1 MADTG
6 FKVAGNVVSAGTW
19 TGFTTTNIN
28 TSDNTRATSNNA
40 TYQPATIN
48 NLSFG
53 IPSGA
58 TIDGIEAQAEFSS
71 NAASTSSIRLSLS
84 WNNGSTY
91 TSTKSDSTTS
101 TTDSVK
107 TYGGAADT
115 WGRSWT
121 DTEFADGTFVVKIE
135 GNCTTGGGNSCR
147 LDYFAIKVYYTI
159 ASTNTA
165 GFFIAFLGA
174 Q

>member
-40 TYQPATIN
+40 AYQPATIN

-58 TIDGIEAQAEFSS
+58 TINGIEAQAEFSS
-71 NAASTSSIRLSLS
+71 NAAAVSSSIRLSLS
-84 WNNGSTY
+84 WDNGSTY
-91 TSTKSDSTTS
+91 TSTKTDSTTS

-107 TYGGAADT
+107 TYGGSADT

-135 GNCTTGGGNSCR
+135 GQRDTGGGNLCR
-147 LDYFAIKVYYTI
+147 LDYFAIKVYY
-159 ASTNTA
+159 STATSTGN
-165 GFFIAFLGA
+165 FLLLF
-174 Q
+174 